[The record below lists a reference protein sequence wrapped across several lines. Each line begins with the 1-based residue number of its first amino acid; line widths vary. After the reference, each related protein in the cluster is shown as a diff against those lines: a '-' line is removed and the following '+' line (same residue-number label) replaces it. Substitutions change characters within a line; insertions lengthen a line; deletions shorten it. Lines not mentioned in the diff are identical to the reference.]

1 MPLLMMVETK
11 EEKVSF
17 YEPMEEITGDL
28 IADWVDAGSIRG
40 HDTWYI
46 ANSSDLWI

>member
-17 YEPMEEITGDL
+17 YEPMEEITSDL
-28 IADWVDAGSIRG
+28 IADWVA
-40 HDTWYI
+40 
-46 ANSSDLWI
+46 